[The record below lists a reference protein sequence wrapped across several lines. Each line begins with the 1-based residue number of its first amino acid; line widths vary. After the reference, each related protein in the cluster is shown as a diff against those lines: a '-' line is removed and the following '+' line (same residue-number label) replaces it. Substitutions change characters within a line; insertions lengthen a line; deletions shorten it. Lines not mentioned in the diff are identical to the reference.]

1 MTTAAEPSVRRVW
14 PKHLFRI
21 ASLVVPSW
29 GAWYVT
35 YSAAHAGDLIDGVAL
50 ALGGLWLL
58 VTNALIVR
66 SVVLMFTRRRD
77 GAAQSVPVLSDH
89 RELVTCEPH
98 VLAQIDVLT
107 SAGSALAWPS
117 ALAIMS
123 AVWLGWAS
131 LAVVG
136 LLGTG
141 LLDAVVMLAFFALR
155 SADPLRGA
163 VLSRRF
169 VPAVVTEGDEV
180 REELRFVDTRI
191 PLGFRLFVSGRVG
204 PRFATSRHVLEA
216 GESRAEVVLE
226 SEVGPAVR
234 GEHDAEPLEL
244 WLQDTFGLCR
254 SVRVRSGAGRLTVL
268 PRMRDAEKTAPLLD
282 RGNGPRAPRPAAR
295 MPTEGQ
301 FQLREYQQGD
311 DVRRIHW
318 MRSVAARELVVRL
331 PDEIPPDRPRVRLV
345 LDTFF
350 PEADSLACDA
360 PSELL
365 DSMVS
370 VWLAAGKALVEAGA
384 RVTLA
389 VAVPRDEGFA
399 IARQDLMLRTLEPAL
414 RIGAKVRWQSRIPVD
429 QLVTNEATYVVSRAV
444 LASPLEQGSVRW
456 IVVFPSAISPEPPW
470 PSSGARLR
478 YPIGSSE
485 NRWTLRRREETRIAL
500 ARRDRARVL
509 GMRGDIVR
517 PLPGSFFVV
526 PAADG
531 AIRIEASR

>member
-1 MTTAAEPSVRRVW
+1 MSTAADPFARRVW

-35 YSAAHAGDLIDGVAL
+35 YSAAHAGDLIDGVAFS
-50 ALGGLWLL
+50 LGALWLL

-66 SVVLMFTRRRD
+66 SVVLMFSRRRD
-77 GAAQSVPVLSDH
+77 DAARAAP
-89 RELVTCEPH
+89 

-107 SAGSALAWPS
+107 SAGSALAWSS
-117 ALAIMS
+117 AFAIMG

-141 LLDAVVMLAFFALR
+141 LLDAVVLLAFVSLR

-163 VLSRRF
+163 VISRRF
-169 VPAVVTEGDEV
+169 VPAVAREGDAV
-180 REELRFVDTRI
+180 REELRFTDTRI

-226 SEVGPAVR
+226 SEIGPAVR

-254 SVRVRSGAGRLTVL
+254 SVRVRARASAAHLTVL
-268 PRMRDAEKTAPLLD
+268 PRLRDAEKTVPLLD
-282 RGNGPRAPRPAAR
+282 RGHGPRAPRPAAR

-350 PEADSLACDA
+350 PEADTLASDA

-370 VWLAAGKALVEAGA
+370 VWLAVGKALVESGA

-389 VAVPRDEGFA
+389 VAVPRANGVA
-399 IARQDLMLRTLEPAL
+399 VARHDLMLRAPDAAL
-414 RIGAKVRWQSRIPVD
+414 RIGAQVQWQSRIPVNELFTD
-429 QLVTNEATYVVSRAV
+429 EATYVVSRAV

-456 IVVFPSAISPEPPW
+456 IVVFPSAISAEPPW
-470 PSSGARLR
+470 SSSSGVRLR
-478 YPIGSSE
+478 FPMGSSE
-485 NRWTLRRREETRIAL
+485 NRWTLRRREETRVGL
-500 ARRDRARVL
+500 ARRDRAQVL

-531 AIRIEASR
+531 AIRIEATQ

>member
-1 MTTAAEPSVRRVW
+1 MSVDAEKHVTTLPATKVIPLYREAW
-14 PKHLFRI
+14 LADIYKHSLAPANERGRHFLKVTLPAIPVTVFTLTFLLIYFIGAIDATSNHRPMDPI
-21 ASLVVPSW
+21 PALIGASGMAIIV
-29 GAWYVT
+29 
-35 YSAAHAGDLIDGVAL
+35 
-50 ALGGLWLL
+50 GGLC
-58 VTNALIVR
+58 
-66 SVVLMFTRRRD
+66 M
-77 GAAQSVPVLSDH
+77 
-89 RELVTCEPH
+89 
-98 VLAQIDVLT
+98 
-107 SAGSALAWPS
+107 
-117 ALAIMS
+117 AIY
-123 AVWLGWAS
+123 VGFLH
-131 LAVVG
+131 VVG

-141 LLDAVVMLAFFALR
+141 LLDAVVLLAFVALR
-155 SADPLRGA
+155 GADPMRGA

-180 REELRFVDTRI
+180 REELRFAETRI

-226 SEVGPAVR
+226 SEIGPAVR

-254 SVRVRSGAGRLTVL
+254 SVRVRSGTGRLTVL
-268 PRMRDAEKTAPLLD
+268 PRMRDAEKTVPLLD

-370 VWLAAGKALVEAGA
+370 VWLAAGKALALSGA

-389 VAVPRDEGFA
+389 VAVPRDDGFEV
-399 IARQDLMLRTLEPAL
+399 ARHDLVLRTPEPAL

-429 QLVTNEATYVVSRAV
+429 QLFTSEATYVVSRAV

-456 IVVFPSAISPEPPW
+456 IVVFPSAISAEPPW
-470 PSSGARLR
+470 PSSGTRLR
-478 YPIGSSE
+478 YPMGSSE

-517 PLPGSFFVV
+517 PMPGSFFVV

-531 AIRIEASR
+531 AIRIEATR

>member
-1 MTTAAEPSVRRVW
+1 VSSVRTFEEPPARRVW

-35 YSAAHAGDLIDGVAL
+35 FTAARPGDLIDGVAL

-58 VTNALIVR
+58 MTNALIIR
-66 SVVLMFTRRRD
+66 SVILMFSRRRHD
-77 GAAQSVPVLSDH
+77 AARTAP
-89 RELVTCEPH
+89 

-107 SAGSALAWPS
+107 SAGSALAWSS
-117 ALAIMS
+117 ALAIMG

-141 LLDAVVMLAFFALR
+141 LLDAVVLSAFVALR
-155 SADPLRGA
+155 GAEPLRGA

-169 VPAVVTEGDEV
+169 VPAVVSEGDDV
-180 REELRFVDTRI
+180 REELRFAEMRI

-204 PRFATSRHVLEA
+204 PRVPTSRHVLEA

-226 SEVGPAVR
+226 SEIGPAVR

-254 SVRVRSGAGRLTVL
+254 SVRVRSRDTAARLTVL
-268 PRMRDAEKTAPLLD
+268 PKMRTAEKSVPLLD
-282 RGNGPRAPRPAAR
+282 RGDGPRAPRPVSR

-318 MRSVAARELVVRL
+318 MRSVASRELVVRL

-389 VAVPRDEGFA
+389 VAVPRTDG
-399 IARQDLMLRTLEPAL
+399 IAVARHELTLRSPEPAL
-414 RIGAKVRWQSRIPVD
+414 RIGAQVRWQSRMPVD
-429 QLVTNEATYVVSRAV
+429 QLFTDEATYVVSRAV
-444 LASPLEQGSVRW
+444 LASPLQQGSVRW
-456 IVVFPSAISPEPPW
+456 IVVFPSAVSPEPPW
-470 PSSGARLR
+470 PSASSGARLR
-478 YPIGSSE
+478 FPVGSTE
-485 NRWTLRRREETRIAL
+485 NRWTLRRREETRLGL

-526 PAADG
+526 PGADG
-531 AIRIEASR
+531 AIKIEATR

>member
-1 MTTAAEPSVRRVW
+1 VSPAADPSARRVW

-35 YSAAHAGDLIDGVAL
+35 FSAAHSGDLIDGVAL
-50 ALGGLWLL
+50 ALGGLWLV

-66 SVVLMFTRRRD
+66 SIVLMFSRRRD
-77 GAAQSVPVLSDH
+77 GAARAAP
-89 RELVTCEPH
+89 

-107 SAGSALAWPS
+107 SAGSALAWSS
-117 ALAIMS
+117 ALAIMG

-141 LLDAVVMLAFFALR
+141 LLDAVVLLAFVALR
-155 SADPLRGA
+155 GADPMRGA

-169 VPAVVTEGDEV
+169 VPAVVTEGDQV
-180 REELRFVDTRI
+180 REELRFTDTRI

-226 SEVGPAVR
+226 SEIGPAVR

-254 SVRVRSGAGRLTVL
+254 SVRVRLGTARLTVL
-268 PRMRDAEKTAPLLD
+268 PRLRDAEKTVPLLD
-282 RGNGPRAPRPAAR
+282 RGHGPRAPRPVSR

-350 PEADSLACDA
+350 PEADTLACDA

-370 VWLAAGKALVEAGA
+370 VWLAVGKALVESGA

-389 VAVPRDEGFA
+389 VAVPRDDGVA
-399 IARQDLMLRTLEPAL
+399 VARHDLMLRAPDPAL
-414 RIGAKVRWQSRIPVD
+414 RIGAQVRWQSRIPVGELFTD
-429 QLVTNEATYVVSRAV
+429 EATYVVSRAV

-456 IVVFPSAISPEPPW
+456 IVVFPSAISAEPPW
-470 PSSGARLR
+470 PSSSGTRLR
-478 YPIGSSE
+478 FPMGSSE
-485 NRWTLRRREETRIAL
+485 NRWTLRRREETAAGI

-531 AIRIEASR
+531 AIRIEATR

>member
-1 MTTAAEPSVRRVW
+1 MSMSSSPRGW

-50 ALGGLWLL
+50 ALGGLWLV

-66 SVVLMFTRRRD
+66 SIVVMFARRRD
-77 GAAQSVPVLSDH
+77 GAARAQS
-89 RELVTCEPH
+89 R
-98 VLAQIDVLT
+98 LAQIDVLT
-107 SAGSALAWPS
+107 SAGSALAWSS
-117 ALAIMS
+117 ALAIMG
-123 AVWLGWAS
+123 AVWIGWAS

-141 LLDAVVMLAFFALR
+141 LLDAVVLLSFVA
-155 SADPLRGA
+155 LRGA
-163 VLSRRF
+163 DPMRGATLSRRF
-169 VPAVVTEGDEV
+169 VPAVVTEGDAV
-180 REELRFVDTRI
+180 NEELRFADTRI
-191 PLGFRLFVSGRVG
+191 HLGFRLFVSGRVG

-226 SEVGPAVR
+226 SEIGPAVR
-234 GEHDAEPLEL
+234 GEHDAEPLEV
-244 WLQDTFGLCR
+244 WLQDMFGLCR
-254 SVRVRSGAGRLTVL
+254 SVRVPMGAARLTVL
-268 PRMRDAEKTAPLLD
+268 PRLRDAEKTVPLLD
-282 RGNGPRAPRPAAR
+282 RGQGPRAPRPASR
-295 MPTEGQ
+295 MPTEGH
-301 FQLREYQQGD
+301 FHLREYQQGD

-318 MRSVAARELVVRL
+318 MRSVASRELVVRL
-331 PDEIPPDRPRVRLV
+331 PDEIPPDRPRVRLI

-350 PEADSLACDA
+350 PEADALACDA

-389 VAVPRDEGFA
+389 VAVPRGDSFA
-399 IARQDLMLRTLEPAL
+399 VARHDLMLHAPDPAL
-414 RIGAKVRWQSRIPVD
+414 RIGAQVCWQSRIPLD
-429 QLVTNEATYVVSRAV
+429 ELFTDEATYVVSRAV
-444 LASPLEQGSVRW
+444 LASPLEQGKVRW
-456 IVVFPSAISPEPPW
+456 IVVFPSALSPEPPW

-478 YPIGSSE
+478 FPMGSAE
-485 NRWTLRRREETRIAL
+485 NRWSLRRREETRAGL

-526 PAADG
+526 PGPDG
-531 AIRIEASR
+531 AIRIEATR

>member
-1 MTTAAEPSVRRVW
+1 MSTAAEPFARRVW

-35 YSAAHAGDLIDGVAL
+35 FSAARAGDLIDGVAL
-50 ALGGLWLL
+50 ALGGLWLV

-66 SVVLMFTRRRD
+66 TVILMFSRRRD
-77 GAAQSVPVLSDH
+77 DAAKAAP
-89 RELVTCEPH
+89 

-107 SAGSALAWPS
+107 SSGSALAWSS
-117 ALAIMS
+117 AFAIMA

-141 LLDAVVMLAFFALR
+141 LLDAVVLFAFVALR
-155 SADPLRGA
+155 SVEPLRGG
-163 VLSRRF
+163 VLSRKF
-169 VPAVVTEGDEV
+169 VPATVTEGDDV
-180 REELRFVDTRI
+180 REELRLAETRI

-216 GESRAEVVLE
+216 GESRADVVLE
-226 SEVGPAVR
+226 SEIGPAFR
-234 GEHDAEPLEL
+234 GEHDAEPIVMWLE
-244 WLQDTFGLCR
+244 DTFGLCR
-254 SVRVRSGAGRLTVL
+254 SVRVEVGTSAARLTVL
-268 PRMRDAEKTAPLLD
+268 PRMRDADKTVPLLD
-282 RGNGPRAPRPAAR
+282 RGHGPRAPRATVR

-301 FQLREYQQGD
+301 FHLREYQQGD

-350 PEADSLACDA
+350 PEADTLASDA

-384 RVTLA
+384 SVTLA
-389 VAVPRDEGFA
+389 VAVPRDGGVVV
-399 IARQDLMLRTLEPAL
+399 ARQELMLRALDPAL
-414 RIGAKVRWQSRIPVD
+414 RIGARVRWQSSVPVD
-429 QLVTNEATYVVSRAV
+429 QIFTDEATYVVSRAV
-444 LASPLEQGSVRW
+444 LASPLEQGKCRW
-456 IVVFPSAISPEPPW
+456 IVVFPSAISAEPPW
-470 PSSGARLR
+470 PSASGARLR
-478 YPIGSSE
+478 YPMGSPE
-485 NRWTLRRREETRIAL
+485 NRWTLRRREETRTAL

-526 PAADG
+526 PAPDG
-531 AIRIEASR
+531 AIRIEATR

>member
-1 MTTAAEPSVRRVW
+1 MNPPRIW

-29 GAWYVT
+29 CAWYVT
-35 YSAAHAGDLIDGVAL
+35 FSAAHAGDIIENVSFVI
-50 ALGGLWLL
+50 GGLWLV
-58 VTNALIVR
+58 VTTALIAR
-66 SVVLMFTRRRD
+66 AASLMYQRHRD
-77 GAAQSVPVLSDH
+77 AAANAP
-89 RELVTCEPH
+89 P

-107 SAGSALAWPS
+107 SAGGALAWSS
-117 ALAIMS
+117 AFAIMG

-141 LLDAVVMLAFFALR
+141 LLDVVVLLAFVTLR
-155 SADPLRGA
+155 GADPLRGA
-163 VLSRRF
+163 RIARRF
-169 VPAVVTEGDEV
+169 VPAVVTEGDDV
-180 REELRFVDTRI
+180 REELSFAETRI

-204 PRFATSRHVLEA
+204 PRFASTRHVLEA
-216 GESRAEVVLE
+216 AESRAEVVVE
-226 SEVGPAVR
+226 SDVGPAVR
-234 GEHDAEPLEL
+234 GEHEAEPLVL
-244 WLQDTFGLCR
+244 WLQDAFGLCR
-254 SVRVRSGAGRLTVL
+254 SVRVPAKGEPARLTVL
-268 PRMRDAEKTAPLLD
+268 PRVRDAEKTVPLLD
-282 RGNGPRAPRPAAR
+282 RGEGPRAPRPASR

-318 MRSVAARELVVRL
+318 MKSVASRELVVRL

-350 PEADSLACDA
+350 PEADALEGDA
-360 PSELL
+360 ASELL

-389 VAVPRDEGFA
+389 VAARRGEKIE
-399 IARQDLMLRTLEPAL
+399 IARQELTLRALEPARKL
-414 RIGAKVRWQSRIPVD
+414 AAQVMWQDRVPVD
-429 QLVTNEATYVVSRAV
+429 HLFTAEATYVVSRAV
-444 LASPLEQGSVRW
+444 LASPTEQRSVRW
-456 IVVFPSAISPEPPW
+456 IVVFPTAISPEPPW
-470 PSSGARLR
+470 PSSSGARFR
-478 YPIGSSE
+478 FPMGAAD
-485 NRWTLRRREETRIAL
+485 NRWTLRRRDETRMAL

-517 PLPGSFFVV
+517 PLAGSFFVV

-531 AIRIEASR
+531 AIRIEAAR